1 MKKLLS
7 LCLALLALA
16 ALSVAVA
23 HWRVGDWL
31 ERQRQQLDGA
41 GYFSLAGYSVNPLA
55 GSLVLRDLRIATAAT
70 ADYLSLPAVT
80 VEGLSLAQLVSG
92 VLPAATLTI
101 SAPRVELYRRGAL
114 YRSWAA
120 RSAERCASSG
130 SWADLDSD
138 RGGYLTA
145 ALRAELGESDIYG
158 EFILAG
164 ELTLAPLG
172 KLALRGRLQT
182 GRSDIGEL
190 GLAVWPQL
198 EALQLQLQP
207 DRDALLNHYQR
218 CAEEAGQ
225 STAQWRGS
233 IGRWQLGALAV
244 APAESAA
251 LAAWLADPVPINLA
265 VARTEYSL
273 AEWLGLAGSHR
284 LDRGS
289 RLALTVG
296 GQQLPVGAVQIAA
309 PRPAGQD
316 RAAATA
322 EPIMAAGYQRRSW
335 QQLPARLGQ
344 LAAVYVAQ
352 RKQPHR
358 GELVAVDQRGL
369 SLLQRHSEGEVV
381 LPLRRATIVRVETAN

>member
-16 ALSVAVA
+16 ALSVAIA

-31 ERQRQQLDGA
+31 ERQRQQLDGD

-55 GSLVLRDLRIATAAT
+55 GSLVLRDLRIAAAPT

-80 VEGLSLAQLVSG
+80 VEGLSLAQLIGG
-92 VLPAATLTI
+92 VLPSAALTI
-101 SAPRVELYRRGAL
+101 TAPRVELYRRGAL
-114 YRSWAA
+114 YRSWAE
-120 RSAERCASSG
+120 RSAERCGSSG
-130 SWADLDSD
+130 SWADLEAD

-158 EFILAG
+158 EFALAV
-164 ELTLAPLG
+164 ELALAPLG
-172 KLALRGRLQT
+172 ELTVRGRLQT
-182 GRSDIGEL
+182 GRSDIGQL

-198 EALQLQLQP
+198 EALQLQLLP
-207 DRDALLNHYQR
+207 DRAALLDHYQG
-218 CAEEAGQ
+218 CANAAGQ
-225 STAQWRGS
+225 TSAEWRSTVGH
-233 IGRWQLGALAV
+233 WQLGPLAIEPAEPAALAV
-244 APAESAA
+244 
-251 LAAWLADPVPINLA
+251 WLADPAPLSLA

-289 RLALTVG
+289 SLALTVG
-296 GQQLPVGAVQIAA
+296 GQRQPVGAVQIAQV
-309 PRPAGQD
+309 RPSEPASE
-316 RAAATA
+316 AAVESALA
-322 EPIMAAGYQRRSW
+322 SGYQRRSW
-335 QQLPARLGQ
+335 QQLPERLGQ

-352 RKQPHR
+352 RRQPHR

-369 SLLQRHSEGEVV
+369 SLLQRYSEGEVV
-381 LPLRRATIVRVETAN
+381 LPLPRVSIVRVETAN